1 MELNWQNAG
10 GKLPEGWTV
19 APLRDF
25 LVNEKS
31 VSVGVMYPGKHDENG
46 VPLIKVGD
54 VKNGKVEGTPESRI
68 SLEVDEEYKRT
79 RLSGDELLITLVG
92 NPGECVI
99 VQPHMKGW
107 NAARALAVLRLKDP
121 DTRQWLNMV
130 LQSRPLKHIIDSRLN
145 TTVQKTLN
153 LKDVKELP
161 IPTPNIGIHTLCRYY
176 YDLDQKITLNRQI
189 NQTLEQMAQTLFK
202 SWFVDFDPV
211 MDNALDAGNPIPDEL
226 QHRAEARKAVR
237 ESEGFKPLPDDVRQ
251 LFPDAFEES
260 ELGWV
265 PKGWETKPISSLI
278 NLIGGGTPKTSE
290 ESYWGGEIPWF
301 SVVDAPND
309 SNVFVLDTEKKV
321 TEAGVANSSTKVL
334 RVGTTIISARGTVGK
349 CALVATPMAMNQSC
363 YGVVGAE
370 GVHDYFVYYLLRQS
384 VKQLQQRSH
393 GSVFSTITRDT
404 FSSLKLAT
412 GNVSLTQLFGNTISP
427 WFEKI
432 LANNQQQSS
441 LERLRDT
448 LLPKLISGEL
458 RLDDVELAVEQEAVG
473 AEQQNER

>member
-211 MDNALDAGNPIPDEL
+211 IDNALDAGNPIPDEL
-226 QHRAEARKAVR
+226 QHRAEARKVVR
-237 ESEGFKPLPDDVRQ
+237 ESEGFKPLPDEVRQ
-251 LFPDAFEES
+251 QFPDAFEES

-265 PKGWETKPISSLI
+265 PKGWGVQRLDVTLDLAYGKALKKTDRIDGDVPVYGS
-278 NLIGGGTPKTSE
+278 GGVNGTHNVS
-290 ESYWGGEIPWF
+290 I
-301 SVVDAPND
+301 VDGP
-309 SNVFVLDTEKKV
+309 
-321 TEAGVANSSTKVL
+321 GII
-334 RVGTTIISARGTVGK
+334 VGRKGTVGSLYWEPNNFYPIDTVFYVK
-349 CALVATPMAMNQSC
+349 PKSGYSMEYCYELLKTLGLEHMNTDAAVPGLNRNNAYRLVSAKPTPELIELFTQNAS
-363 YGVVGAE
+363 
-370 GVHDYFVYYLLRQS
+370 VY
-384 VKQLQQRSH
+384 RSRISH
-393 GSVFSTITRDT
+393 CCSESNT
-404 FSSLKLAT
+404 
-412 GNVSLTQLFGNTISP
+412 LT
-427 WFEKI
+427 K
-432 LANNQQQSS
+432 
-441 LERLRDT
+441 LRDT

-458 RLDDVELAVEQEAVG
+458 RLDEVELAINQESVS